1 MKKFLKIAVNSIAG
15 FLLFCLLNIHS
26 YASQPIV
33 VVLDPGH
40 GGENLGAQY
49 DGYTEKDM
57 TMTVASAMKEEL
69 EKYEGIEVYMTR
81 RGDADMSLVERVD
94 FAASKN
100 ADFLFC
106 LHFNTSLERNLF
118 GSEVWISAFG
128 EEYQKGY
135 GFAVTEMELLEDMGL
150 YPRGIKTRMNDD
162 GEDYYGIIRH
172 STEKG
177 IPSALIEHCHL
188 DHEKDKDFYTSEEKL
203 KQFGILD
210 ATAAA
215 KYFGLKSE
223 VLGVDY
229 SSYKKEEVPLPN
241 APVKPDLTEPDVCMI
256 DVENVDESTG
266 DVTVSIYA
274 ADYDSYILYYS
285 YSWDG
290 GETFSQLQEW
300 KPRSKD
306 ILTFTANIP
315 SGTVPDFVVKVYN
328 KYDISAK
335 SNHVYLPS
343 MGYGEDSA
351 QNHDGKN
358 PLEAQGNSAM
368 DDSMA
373 AQEGPAAE
381 DTSRTQEGSA
391 AEDTLKTQEG
401 SALDDSLKDQ
411 ESPDAEGLMGIQENA
426 VEAGVMTAQNNPEA
440 LAGME
445 GTGKD
450 SSTPKPTVLYFI
462 QVAVVCS
469 SILLVLILLTGILLK
484 GRRSMKKRR
493 RKQ

>member
-1 MKKFLKIAVNSIAG
+1 MACFFLFG
-15 FLLFCLLNIHS
+15 LWNIRG
-26 YASQPIV
+26 YAAKPIV

-49 DGYTEKDM
+49 DGYTEKDL
-57 TMTVASAMKEEL
+57 TMAVASAMEEEL
-69 EKYEGIEVYMTR
+69 KKYDGIEVYVTR
-81 RGDADMSLVERVD
+81 QGDEDMSLKERAD

-135 GFAVTEMELLEDMGL
+135 GFAGAEMELLEDFGL

-172 STEKG
+172 STENG

-188 DHEKDKDFYTSEEKL
+188 DHEKDKSFYTSEENL
-203 KQFGILD
+203 KQLGILD
-210 ATAAA
+210 ATAVA
-215 KYFGLKSE
+215 KYYGLKSE

-229 SSYKKEEVPLPN
+229 GSYKKEEVPLPN
-241 APVKPDLTEPDVCMI
+241 APVRPDLTEPDVCMI
-256 DVENVDESTG
+256 DAEDINESTG

-290 GETFSQLQEW
+290 GETYSQLQEW

-328 KYDISAK
+328 KYDISAE
-335 SNHVYLPS
+335 SNHIYLPS
-343 MGYGEDSA
+343 MDYGESSVT
-351 QNHDGKN
+351 
-358 PLEAQGNSAM
+358 ENSLA
-368 DDSMA
+368 
-373 AQEGPAAE
+373 EKE
-381 DTSRTQEGSA
+381 DTA
-391 AEDTLKTQEG
+391 KEDTAATMEF
-401 SALDDSLKDQ
+401 
-411 ESPDAEGLMGIQENA
+411 QENA
-426 VEAGVMTAQNNPEA
+426 VEAGAMTAQNSPEA
-440 LAGME
+440 LADISDSE
-445 GTGKD
+445 KD
-450 SSTPKPTVLYFI
+450 SFAPKPTVLYFL

-469 SILLVLILLTGILLK
+469 SILLVLILLTGILLR
-484 GRRSMKKRR
+484 GRHSKKKRR
-493 RKQ
+493 GKK